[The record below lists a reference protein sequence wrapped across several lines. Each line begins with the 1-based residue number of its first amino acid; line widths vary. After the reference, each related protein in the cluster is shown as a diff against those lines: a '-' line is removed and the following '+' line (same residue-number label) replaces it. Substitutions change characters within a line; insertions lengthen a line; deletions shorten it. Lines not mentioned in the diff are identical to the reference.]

1 MLAALH
7 HGSGTSVMDLR
18 QLEFF
23 VRVAELGSMTKAAAA
38 LGVAQP
44 LLSREIRE
52 LEADL
57 GVRLLARNGRGVTV
71 TEPGERFLARAR
83 VITADVETARDEAR
97 ALRGR
102 PAGPVSV
109 AMAPSAGALLWAPLV
124 TRIQD
129 SYPEV
134 RLKVFEGYSGDVIE
148 WLVAGK
154 VDIGVLYQPHL
165 ATSLKPEFLIE
176 ERLYLIAPPGD
187 FPKPQSSIE
196 FRQLGTLPLIL
207 PGKNHAIRRLL
218 DQAAA
223 KHRIT
228 IGVRLEVNAY
238 PTIKT
243 LVMSGRG
250 CTVLPVAP
258 VLPEVHAGQLA
269 IVEIVDPV
277 LTQTVGLVTSSHHQ
291 ASVGARAVRQ
301 IIQTLV
307 EEFVNSGRWP
317 ARYGRQDAASADAA

>member
-1 MLAALH
+1 MSA
-7 HGSGTSVMDLR
+7 MDFR
-18 QLEFF
+18 QLQFF
-23 VRVAELGSMTKAAAA
+23 VRVAELGSMTKAAAV

-44 LLSREIRE
+44 VLSREIRE
-52 LEADL
+52 LEAEL

-71 TEPGERFLARAR
+71 TEPGERLLARAR
-83 VITADVETARDEAR
+83 VITVDVEAARDEVR

-124 TRIQD
+124 THVQE

-165 ATSLKPEFLIE
+165 ATSLKPELLIE
-176 ERLYLIAPPGD
+176 ERLYLIAAPGD
-187 FPKPQSSIE
+187 LPNPQGTVE
-196 FRQLGTLPLIL
+196 FHQLGTLPLIL

-223 KHRIT
+223 KRQMT

-243 LVMSGRG
+243 LVMAGRG

-269 IVEIVDPV
+269 IAEIVDPV
-277 LTQTVGLVTSSHHQ
+277 LSQTVGLVTSSHHQ
-291 ASVGARAVRQ
+291 PSVAARTISQ
-301 IIQTLV
+301 IIRKLV
-307 EEFVNSGRWP
+307 EQFVNSGRWP
-317 ARYGRQDAASADAA
+317 ARYGRRDAGSGSPI